1 MPIGLAIASI
11 LTLFISFWVLNIARD
26 PRVWRLWW
34 MDILGVLDVDSDR
47 EQKRTQE
54 TQMAIICYVMFVL
67 LLATS
72 LSGAFWTIDQVREY
86 KREKTWYERNV
97 DSSNREIEKVK
108 SQTQSIKRFDLK

>member
-11 LTLFISFWVLNIARD
+11 LALFISFWTLNIARD

-34 MDILGVLDVDSDR
+34 MDLLGALDVDSDR
-47 EQKRTQE
+47 DQRRVQE
-54 TQMAIICYVMFVL
+54 TQMSFICYALFVL

-72 LSGAFWTIDQVREY
+72 LSGAFWTVDLVREY
-86 KREKTWYERNV
+86 KRDKTRFEREI

-108 SQTQSIKRFDLK
+108 SKPQSIKR